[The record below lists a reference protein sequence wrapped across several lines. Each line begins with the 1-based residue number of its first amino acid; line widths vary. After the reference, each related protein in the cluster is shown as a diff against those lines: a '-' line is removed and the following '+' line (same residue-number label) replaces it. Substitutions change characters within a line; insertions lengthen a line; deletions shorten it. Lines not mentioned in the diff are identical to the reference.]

1 MSKIKLEAPFRSF
14 RGKICKHTDII
25 FKEMYGTKFTS
36 QICNPYTG
44 GPTQAQTDQMT
55 KLSTAVATVDALAP
69 QQVQTYE
76 KAFKKARRSGK
87 YKTLRGYMIAQEMA
101 KL

>member
-76 KAFKKARRSGK
+76 TAFKKARRSGK

>member
-14 RGKICKHTDII
+14 RGKVCKHSDII
-25 FKEMYGTKFTS
+25 FKQMYGETFTS
-36 QICNPYTG
+36 QVCNPYTG
-44 GPTQAQTDQMT
+44 APSQAQTDQMT
-55 KLSTAVATVDALAP
+55 KFATAIAAVEALTP

-76 KAFKKARRSGK
+76 TAFKKLKRGGK

>member
-14 RGKICKHTDII
+14 RGKVCKHTDII

-55 KLSTAVATVDALAP
+55 KLTTAVATVDALTP
-69 QQVQTYE
+69 QEVQTYE
-76 KAFKKARRSGK
+76 KSFKKARRAGK
-87 YKTLRGYMIAQEMA
+87 YKTLRGYMIAQEMS